1 MISLFGNLL
10 LYSAVI
16 VAIATVIYSKL
27 FNIELNKRYRY
38 SSFFTVAQFLFIF
51 FKVAILGTGI
61 LLFVNNLITSEASG
75 PEILTIATPDIP
87 GPVDKA

>member
-51 FKVAILGTGI
+51 F
-61 LLFVNNLITSEASG
+61 S
-75 PEILTIATPDIP
+75 
-87 GPVDKA
+87 